1 MYVCLVQYQRTG
13 YNQQPAVVIV
23 GQRERACLCLKERRD
38 WKADALVRR
47 PSVPSFSF
55 LSIHHISLYYL
66 SIGQWRARHGSR
78 CCSSWWWWWWR
89 LLKWHWCWC
98 WQRPFSHATLL
109 DRPHRRL
116 LAFRIMQVFTV
127 TLKTNSAGKD
137 RVIVWSLFRTKL
149 VYHQANR
156 LIACHSFLA
165 DERERERLIKIDYSC
180 VFSYRWQWSRFVRR
194 SAAEINATIYSA
206 PDPAMISGPLDDADG
221 RPTGTRLH

>member
-137 RVIVWSLFRTKL
+137 PVIVWSLLRTKFGL
-149 VYHQANR
+149 PSSKSIDC
-156 LIACHSFLA
+156 LPFIFGWW
-165 DERERERLIKIDYSC
+165 ERERASHQNWL
-180 VFSYRWQWSRFVRR
+180 FVR
-194 SAAEINATIYSA
+194 
-206 PDPAMISGPLDDADG
+206 LF
-221 RPTGTRLH
+221 L